1 MRPMKTTDPAIAV
14 TDLQKTYRG
23 GIEAVRGGSPFR
35 SNAGGRSL
43 AFGGAQRGGRQ
54 INDDHDVD
62 DTDQPTGGSAIVN
75 GLDIVKESYRVRTQ
89 LGVCLSGAGRG

>member
-1 MRPMKTTDPAIAV
+1 M
-14 TDLQKTYRG
+14 
-23 GIEAVRGGSPFR
+23 
-35 SNAGGRSL
+35 

-89 LGVCLSGAGRG
+89 LGYVSQELAVDDNLTGYENMILQARFTHIPITD